1 MKKVSVSEQGL
12 VEKAKRHAAAVGVA
26 MKESV
31 TPLTATVFYPRERKK
46 MPDNFR
52 GYLLFDPEKC
62 INCWECAFICPANAI
77 QMKKAP
83 APNNRFYPT
92 VDYGKC
98 IFCHFC
104 IDSCSGGALRTTKI
118 HDVAYREMEEMLT
131 LTEEMIEPPE
141 IIREDKKSVEYEIE
155 KDDLHLKRT
164 REVDGL
170 FVEPTPPVEIPMVS
184 QCVDRASCLGC
195 RVCEEVCESGAISSS
210 SAEGVLEAEGV
221 LRMKIDIEKCTGCG
235 LCVKE
240 CSMQILRLVRRGK

>member
-1 MKKVSVSEQGL
+1 MKKVTVPEQSLG
-12 VEKAKRHAAAVGVA
+12 EKVKRHAAAVGVA

-31 TPLTATVFYPRERKK
+31 YPLTATVQYPKERKK

-77 QMKKAP
+77 RMKE
-83 APNNRFYPT
+83 APNKKYYPT

-104 IDSCSGGALRTTKI
+104 IDSCTDGALRTTKI
-118 HDVAYREMEEMLT
+118 HDVAYKDMDEMLT

-141 IIREDKKSVEYEIE
+141 IIREDKTLVEYQIDD
-155 KDDLHLKRT
+155 KDLQLKRR
-164 REVDGL
+164 REVDTL
-170 FVEPTPPVEIPMVS
+170 FVDEVPPSAEIPMVS
-184 QCVDRASCLGC
+184 QCIDRASCIGC
-195 RVCEEVCESGAISSS
+195 LVCEHVCERGAISSS
-210 SAEGVLEAEGV
+210 IANGVMRL
-221 LRMKIDIEKCTGCG
+221 KIDIDTCTGCG

-240 CSMQILRLVRRGK
+240 CSMQILKLVRK